1 MAAIASGFESPRLA
15 LTWIDAAATQI
26 ASVTRDG
33 RNIADHWE
41 THTPEFEPTGHCHG
55 PDVARH
61 VAGND
66 VGWSMVVR

>member
-15 LTWIDAAATQI
+15 LTWIDAAATLI

-33 RNIADHWE
+33 RNIADHWA
-41 THTPEFEPTGHCHG
+41 PEFEPTGHSHG

-66 VGWSMVVR
+66 VGWSMAAR